1 MFIGANK
8 KKNRRYKEVV
18 YYSNRKPYDLQMRRM
33 DSHGGCIASS
43 VDLLRFM
50 VRVDGQSSKKDILK
64 RHSLHGLCPFKKTFE
79 KKYLLKDPLK
89 DF

>member
-33 DSHGGCIASS
+33 DSHGGYIASS

-64 RHSLHGLCPFKKTFE
+64 SRTNNTMTTGL
-79 KKYLLKDPLK
+79 
-89 DF
+89 